1 MSGRFLKLLIVGAA
15 VLLSTAFLFF
25 GRYDRVDR
33 IEAST
38 MAENSIA
45 AADDPVKARA
55 AFNEAVKV
63 FFSAR
68 CSNCHPAGD
77 TPTQGDERRI
87 HDQSV
92 KRGTDGKGLAGMECA
107 ACHQTENLDGDGL
120 PPGAPNWHMPP
131 ATQKMI
137 FQGMTAGQLCRQ
149 LKDPARNGGRK
160 TLKDSIHH
168 IEVDPLVHWAWT
180 PGNGRTT
187 PPLSLA
193 DFLKKLNEWI
203 DAGAACP
210 E

>member
-1 MSGRFLKLLIVGAA
+1 VYKCDLKLLAAAAFLAA
-15 VLLSTAFLFF
+15 VAFFTSQSYVRF
-25 GRYDRVDR
+25 EHVR
-33 IEAST
+33 AS
-38 MAENSIA
+38 AS
-45 AADDPVKARA
+45 DDPVKARA

-77 TPTQGDERRI
+77 SPTQGDERRI
-87 HDQSV
+87 HDLDV
-92 KRGTDGKGLAGMECA
+92 KRGPDGKGVAGMECST
-107 ACHQTENLDGDGL
+107 CHQAENLDGDGL

-131 ATQKMI
+131 SEHKLV
-137 FQGMTAGQLCRQ
+137 FQGMTAGQLCAQ

-160 TLKDSIHH
+160 TLRDSIHH
-168 IEVDPLVHWAWT
+168 IEVDPLVAWAWT

-187 PPLSLA
+187 PPLSKA
-193 DFLKKLNEWI
+193 EMLKKLNEWI

>member
-1 MSGRFLKLLIVGAA
+1 MSSRILKLLVIGIAVAVIAFARVGRFEPIEHVAA
-15 VLLSTAFLFF
+15 SN
-25 GRYDRVDR
+25 
-33 IEAST
+33 
-38 MAENSIA
+38 AE
-45 AADDPVKARA
+45 DPVKARA

-77 TPTQGDERRI
+77 SPTQGDERRI
-87 HDQSV
+87 HDQDV
-92 KRGTDGKGLAGMECA
+92 KRGTDGKGVAGMECA
-107 ACHQTENLDGDGL
+107 TCHQAENMDGEGL

-131 ATQKMI
+131 ADNKMV
-137 FQGMTAGQLCRQ
+137 FQGMTAAALCQQ

-160 TLKDSIHH
+160 TLKESIHH
-168 IEVDPLVHWAWT
+168 IETDPLVGWAWN
-180 PGNGRTT
+180 PGSGRAT
-187 PPLSLA
+187 PPLSQA